1 MRADRIC
8 RCGHL
13 HGDHEHYSSS
23 MLWCG
28 QCECPFFWWHWL
40 GRNKVYPTRPFYP
53 ELRAVDDGNG
63 AA

>member
-1 MRADRIC
+1 
-8 RCGHL
+8 
-13 HGDHEHYSSS
+13 